1 MRGMTMATIAMACM
15 AAAPAHAADPAEAGM
30 RAVMLG
36 SAAAWNAGDLE
47 RFTAIYAPDAV
58 FVGKKGLI
66 RGRAAIAENYRP
78 SFVAGSNR
86 RGQLRFEFLGLKPI
100 GERRILFARWV
111 LSGGAEEESGM
122 TTLVFERRADGWK
135 ILTDHSS

>member
-78 SFVAGSNR
+78 SFVTGGNR

-100 GERRILFARWV
+100 GERRILFARWI

-122 TTLVFERRADGWK
+122 TTLVFERRTDGWK
-135 ILTDHSS
+135 IVADHSS